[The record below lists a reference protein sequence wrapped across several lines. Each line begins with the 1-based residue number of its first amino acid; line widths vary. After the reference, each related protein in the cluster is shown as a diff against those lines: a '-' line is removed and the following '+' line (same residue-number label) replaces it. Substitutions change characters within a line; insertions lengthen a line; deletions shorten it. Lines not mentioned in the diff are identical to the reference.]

1 MDGEKFLEVAHELL
15 KKHKEEYN
23 RSAINRGYY
32 AAYNKGV
39 VFFEKKIGIKIPK
52 GPPGHEA
59 IKNNFKNSGVQ
70 LGYKIYNS
78 LITLYSDRIKADYR
92 MDNDK
97 FENDATTLAIY
108 TIAKN
113 IIKHIDEIIDKCDL
127 GKIKQAIKS

>member
-1 MDGEKFLEVAHELL
+1 
-15 KKHKEEYN
+15 
-23 RSAINRGYY
+23 
-32 AAYNKGV
+32 
-39 VFFEKKIGIKIPK
+39 
-52 GPPGHEA
+52 
-59 IKNNFKNSGVQ
+59 
-70 LGYKIYNS
+70 
-78 LITLYSDRIKADYR
+78 